1 MSAPGGVA
9 RPATVLVLRTCDA
22 YMRSRGGFQWPKAG
36 PVSCPDWNKDP
47 VCGGGLHG
55 LLWGEGDGSLVDHDS
70 PNWLVVEVVASEIV
84 DLNRKVKFPRGTV
97 VFCGSAFDATK
108 YLAERAPNAV
118 KAIVMGTSTSGY
130 RGTSTSGDGGTST
143 SGYRGTSISGDMGT
157 STSGDGGEIRIRWW
171 DAKSERY
178 RTAVGYIGED
188 GLLAGVAYCCREGK
202 FYRRDGQP

>member
-1 MSAPGGVA
+1 
-9 RPATVLVLRTCDA
+9 
-22 YMRSRGGFQWPKAG
+22 MRSRGGFQWPKAG

-118 KAIVMGTSTSGY
+118 KAIVGGTSTSGVW
-130 RGTSTSGDGGTST
+130 GTSTSGDGGTST
-143 SGYRGTSISGDMGT
+143 SGYGGTSTSGVGGT
-157 STSGDGGEIRIRWW
+157 STSGDGGTSTSGVRGT
-171 DAKSERY
+171 S
-178 RTAVGYIGED
+178 TSGVGGTSTS
-188 GLLAGVAYCCREGK
+188 GVGGTPASGVGGTSTGGVGGTSTSAGGA
-202 FYRRDGQP
+202 RRPAATGARRPAATGAR